1 MYKYTVNDENAV
13 EVFVE
18 GQEPPMLRQ
27 PHYPNGDAF
36 DTKAEAEKWAE
47 LFITSMTD
55 ENAPYPPAGKG
66 LAGEPKPTKAQILE
80 YLKSEAEKFG
90 DNVPQDLADRIAALE
105 AELA

>member
-1 MYKYTVNDENAV
+1 MYTYIVNDKNAI

-27 PHYPNGDAF
+27 PHYPNGDPF
-36 DTKAEAEKWAE
+36 DTKAEAEEWAE

-55 ENAPYPPAGKG
+55 ESAPYAPLGKG
-66 LAGEPKPTKAQILE
+66 LAGHPKPTKTQILE
-80 YLKSEAEKFG
+80 SLKKDAERFG
-90 DNVPQDLADRIAALE
+90 PDIPQILADRIAALE